1 MYSVFLVLFTMKRE
15 QLHPSGAQVVARLL
29 SGRPLTL
36 SRRDDTNVQAG
47 MTPMEMGLIFGL
59 VVFATMGRLSTTVI
73 DIAVDRDW

>member
-29 SGRPLTL
+29 SGRPLPWG
-36 SRRDDTNVQAG
+36 RRDDTNVQAG
-47 MTPMEMGLIFGL
+47 MTPMEMALIFGL
-59 VVFATMGRLSTTVI
+59 TVFATMGRLSTTVL

>member
-29 SGRPLTL
+29 SGRPISL
-36 SRRDDTNVQAG
+36 RDDTIVQAS
-47 MTPMEMGLIFGL
+47 MSPLEMGLIFAL
-59 VVFATMGRLSTTVI
+59 VVFATMGRFSTTVI